1 MKRGR
6 PSKRSDVRKAIL
18 TTLEKS
24 KVPLTTSALNRLIS
38 DELNTQASWNT
49 IQKYI
54 RELVETN
61 RVQAIALPHSKKRG
75 ETGLI
80 VYELKK

>member
-24 KVPLTTSALNRLIS
+24 AVPLTTSALSRLMAE
-38 DELNTQASWNT
+38 ELGIQTSWNT
-49 IQKYI
+49 VQKYV

-61 RVQAIALPHSKKRG
+61 HIKPISLPHSKKSG
-75 ETGLI
+75 ESGLV
-80 VYELKK
+80 VYTLRR